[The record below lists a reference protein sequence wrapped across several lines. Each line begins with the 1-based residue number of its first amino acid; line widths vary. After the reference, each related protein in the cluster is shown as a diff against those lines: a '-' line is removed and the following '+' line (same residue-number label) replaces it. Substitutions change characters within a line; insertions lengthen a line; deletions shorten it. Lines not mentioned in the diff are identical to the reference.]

1 MNAEKDEN
9 WRVHWIWPI
18 RRLLSLASQLGEVVY
33 RGKGHRL
40 EGRNKLDYS
49 GLEKNGRSVSVII
62 DYSCIDL
69 DYKREKRLDFVV

>member
-1 MNAEKDEN
+1 M
-9 WRVHWIWPI
+9 R
-18 RRLLSLASQLGEVVY
+18 

-62 DYSCIDL
+62 YYSFMDL
-69 DYKREKRLDFVV
+69 DYKREKRLDFVVQIVRQVLTNYKTGA

>member
-1 MNAEKDEN
+1 M
-9 WRVHWIWPI
+9 
-18 RRLLSLASQLGEVVY
+18 Y

-62 DYSCIDL
+62 DYSCMDL